1 MTALVA
7 AAMLADLL
15 TFWWAI
21 PTVGIGAELNP
32 VMASGYTQGGIVI
45 VAALKLAALAAIV
58 LLVARVRIR
67 RLRVLAA
74 GIAIVVGVT
83 GAASN
88 VTAWAAST
96 PRPAQQA
103 VFSPASGRTGQPDD
117 HPGAQPAGPVPG
129 RITPSTSAVTAS
141 GPESTGNPG
150 TARPLRGY
158 ASWFRSPAGV
168 SAAGPAL
175 RAALGPGWR
184 GTSVRVCHA
193 DRCTVTVLGDW
204 MRADRLVDL
213 DDDAFRALAPLSVGV
228 LAVTLT
234 PIPAPPVTST
244 RETP

>member
-1 MTALVA
+1 MTRCAAVLV
-7 AAMLADLL
+7 L
-15 TFWWAI
+15 
-21 PTVGIGAELNP
+21 
-32 VMASGYTQGGIVI
+32 IV
-45 VAALKLAALAAIV
+45 
-58 LLVARVRIR
+58 
-67 RLRVLAA
+67 
-74 GIAIVVGVT
+74 
-83 GAASN
+83 

-96 PRPAQQA
+96 PRAALESIPAVSRPVGQVTLDDPAQL
-103 VFSPASGRTGQPDD
+103 GQPDSD

-141 GPESTGNPG
+141 GPEPTGRPG
-150 TARPLRGY
+150 AAGSLRGY
-158 ASWFRSPAGV
+158 ATWFRSPSGV
-168 SAAGPAL
+168 SAAGPRL
-175 RAALGPGWR
+175 RAALPGWR
-184 GTSVRVCHA
+184 GTSVQVCHA

>member
-1 MTALVA
+1 MIIRPALALVA
-7 AAMLADLL
+7 
-15 TFWWAI
+15 
-21 PTVGIGAELNP
+21 
-32 VMASGYTQGGIVI
+32 
-45 VAALKLAALAAIV
+45 
-58 LLVARVRIR
+58 LVV
-67 RLRVLAA
+67 
-74 GIAIVVGVT
+74 
-83 GAASN
+83 

-117 HPGAQPAGPVPG
+117 HPGAPTVRAVPPV

-141 GPESTGNPG
+141 GPESTGRPG
-150 TARPLRGY
+150 AARPLRGI

-168 SAAGPAL
+168 SAAGPDL

-184 GTSVRVCHA
+184 GTSVQVCHA

-213 DDDAFRALAPLSVGV
+213 DDDVFRALAPLSVGV

-234 PIPAPPVTST
+234 PIPAPPVTAS
-244 RETP
+244 EP